1 MAKALA
7 KLGGLENISDS
18 PETSKAFVISI
29 DHSSMSLYSDA
40 DSHFYRNSRMNSSTC
55 SYSNTEIIS
64 NRNYNKTSTE
74 PSLMAT
80 ENSTFDGNI
89 IEYGTYDFNRVNKD
103 NAKVKDVENQ
113 DYQNK
118 RMMCILTQR
127 ATIKHDEAPVVSY
140 RVNQFVNECIAI
152 AYYLSAREAAIGYF
166 AYDVA
171 SSTRRMFVK
180 GFLPLVALTLRMCL

>member
-1 MAKALA
+1 MVKALA

-40 DSHFYRNSRMNSSTC
+40 DRNSRMNSSTC

-74 PSLMAT
+74 PPLMAS
-80 ENSTFDGNI
+80 EDSTFDGNI
-89 IEYGTYDFNRVNKD
+89 IEYGTYDFKRVNKD

-166 AYDVA
+166 AYDIA
-171 SSTRRMFVK
+171 SSTQRMFIK
-180 GFLPLVALTLRMCL
+180 EFLPLVALTLRMCL